1 MLICEWIY
9 HNFYKQVEFHR
20 EVFKFDDG
28 GQVAMDW
35 AFEMPQK
42 TKYMSQLKKVEII
55 QTLFENESKH
65 PRDFTAKMVSEDDK
79 IRPMLVIFLGICS
92 DETEI
97 YI

>member
-1 MLICEWIY
+1 
-9 HNFYKQVEFHR
+9 
-20 EVFKFDDG
+20 
-28 GQVAMDW
+28 MDW

-42 TKYMSQLKKVEII
+42 TKYMSNQKKVDII
-55 QTLFENESKH
+55 KNLFENE
-65 PRDFTAKMVSEDDK
+65 AKDPGEKIKKLSDDEDS